1 MSFLENCF
9 NCYGIVVIISSGSFI
24 FSINKDNSI
33 QLMYFCQDCHMSR
46 LIFNKRWMQILKNSI
61 PNKLYLFAL
70 CAKEL
75 QWNLHNGH
83 YFLPQKSIQTRFNL
97 SMTATLPQWQ
107 WPVKFVPNAQITSQ
121 CWPVELMTC
130 QIHETYGTSNYLGHM
145 FSYHCCC
152 FHKDWL
158 LTVTGQLDNQLS
170 SVVHKRGILICF
182 NACSK
187 QCVPQS
193 FCFLD
198 IFPLNIKLHLIAVS
212 MGRKAPK
219 KIRCH
224 MTPLPLHNN
233 HFLLSPR
240 WLLWRGSTVSVIL
253 CRGEVYLSQL
263 FLGMLP
269 SSLKIKSILCHLK
282 MLMVE
287 RLLYASFL
295 SYNFHLRE

>member
-1 MSFLENCF
+1 MAVASKVCPK
-9 NCYGIVVIISSGSFI
+9 C
-24 FSINKDNSI
+24 
-33 QLMYFCQDCHMSR
+33 
-46 LIFNKRWMQILKNSI
+46 
-61 PNKLYLFAL
+61 PN
-70 CAKEL
+70 
-75 QWNLHNGH
+75 
-83 YFLPQKSIQTRFNL
+83 NL
-97 SMTATLPQWQ
+97 SMLASWINDLSNSWNIWNVKLFGAHVFIPLLLFPQRLIANRNWTVGQ
-107 WPVKFVPNAQITSQ
+107 PIV
-121 CWPVELMTC
+121 
-130 QIHETYGTSNYLGHM
+130 
-145 FSYHCCC
+145 
-152 FHKDWL
+152 HKI
-158 LTVTGQLDNQLS
+158 
-170 SVVHKRGILICF
+170 VHKRGILICF

-198 IFPLNIKLHLIAVS
+198 IFPLNIKLHLIAIS
-212 MGRKAPK
+212 MDRKAPK

-269 SSLKIKSILCHLK
+269 SSFKIKSILCHLK

-287 RLLYASFL
+287 RLQYASFYL
-295 SYNFHLRE
+295 IIFISENK